1 MKSRLFAALR
11 PNLTESS
18 DGANIS
24 EQSPSTARS
33 GKFFFCCKRN
43 IFYRKVW
50 DMVEERALQLAP
62 PPGNHFK
69 PFSISKLPIGNF
81 ISCAFNNPPIYAPLQ
96 PQSNSNLPPGLLLL
110 GLQHLARNHQ
120 HLRSLLP
127 NASYLFQLPL
137 LLTKAHFLH
146 LQGKTL

>member
-33 GKFFFCCKRN
+33 GKFFFVAKE
-43 IFYRKVW
+43 IFFIGRFGTW
-50 DMVEERALQLAP
+50 LRRGRSSLLHLQVITSR
-62 PPGNHFK
+62 
-69 PFSISKLPIGNF
+69 FSRFQNYLSETLLVVHSIIGLFMPHSNPI
-81 ISCAFNNPPIYAPLQ
+81 P
-96 PQSNSNLPPGLLLL
+96 NSNLPPGLLLL
-110 GLQHLARNHQ
+110 GLEHLARNHQ

-137 LLTKAHFLH
+137 LLSKAHFLH